1 VVLRLTLPPSVGGV
15 ALPLHLVFEVLAY
28 TLGFRYFLRLRARGV
43 DRIADLD
50 RLWIFLA
57 AAGGGFVGARL
68 LGALEHHDVLLA
80 LPRTLASLPAILAVK
95 TIVGGLLGGLVAV
108 EWAKRR
114 LGVTASS
121 GDLMVYPL
129 LLALCLGRVGCFLSG
144 AEDGTH
150 GLPTALPWAID
161 VGDGVPRH
169 PTALYEIAFLVGLWA
184 LLRRRDAQ
192 GPLPDGR
199 RFQIFLA
206 AYLLFR
212 LLVEPLKP
220 RAPLVLGLS
229 AIQLACVAGLIY
241 YRRLLLLL
249 PWPTATT
256 SSTTSL

>member
-1 VVLRLTLPPSVGGV
+1 MVLRLTLPLTIGGV

-28 TLGFRYFLRLRARGV
+28 TLGFRYFLRLRARTQ

-68 LGALEHHDVLLA
+68 LGVLEHHDVLLA
-80 LPRTLASLPAILAVK
+80 LPRALASLPAILAVK

-108 EWAKRR
+108 EWTKRR

-129 LLALCLGRVGCFLSG
+129 LFALILGRVGCFLSG

-150 GLPTALPWAID
+150 GLPSALPWALD

-169 PTALYEIAFLVGLWA
+169 PTALYEIAFLAGLWA
-184 LLRRRDAQ
+184 LLRRRDAR

-199 RFQIFLA
+199 RFQVFLA

-220 RAPLVLGLS
+220 RAPLILGLS
-229 AIQLACVAGLIY
+229 AIQLACVAGLVY
-241 YRRLLLLL
+241 YRRLLLL

-256 SSTTSL
+256 PSTTSR